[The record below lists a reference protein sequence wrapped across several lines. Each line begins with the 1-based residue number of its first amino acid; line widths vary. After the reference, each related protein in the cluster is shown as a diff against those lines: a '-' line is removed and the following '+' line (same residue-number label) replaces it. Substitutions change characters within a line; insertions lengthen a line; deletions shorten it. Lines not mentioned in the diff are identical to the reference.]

1 VVVNGGQVRHSA
13 WALRQIDEAAW
24 ASPDG
29 SAQKS
34 YFTEASK
41 ANWAWL
47 VEQIP
52 AWTAAQGEAHGWLPG
67 DYGTVGALPPWQQD
81 YFASTA
87 IAAASHGNADA
98 LKFLEWQSN
107 FLIGRFTHEGQG
119 FELRDGAAYLIAIS
133 DPATGKPYSTWAEIG
148 AHTVANDWSNGNSW
162 ARSDGDYGALALAT
176 LAGIAHLTGSAA
188 AAAAYNALLAE
199 APPHTTAD
207 AFFNDPIFAIAAPGS
222 LNLPIPE
229 ITVPVVTV
237 PVVTVPEITV
247 PEVTVPIVTV
257 PVVTVPEI
265 TVPVV
270 TVPTVPVVTEPVTEA
285 PSNGSPPVVTPTP
298 TPQPPVVEAPKPE
311 APAPTPTLPSL
322 PDLPPGD
329 PNIPDASKYLASGGL
344 LAQPDHTQGLAD
356 LSLVLSTFGFVDQG
370 ADISVSIDG
379 RETFHG
385 VFDPQMFGGSVVVGH
400 VDADVAHNVMVELNG
415 GPAGSVVLLGNLLL
429 GDSATGLG
437 SVLVGDSEANF
448 TVPANHDVFA
458 F

>member
-1 VVVNGGQVRHSA
+1 
-13 WALRQIDEAAW
+13 
-24 ASPDG
+24 
-29 SAQKS
+29 
-34 YFTEASK
+34 
-41 ANWAWL
+41 
-47 VEQIP
+47 
-52 AWTAAQGEAHGWLPG
+52 
-67 DYGTVGALPPWQQD
+67 
-81 YFASTA
+81 
-87 IAAASHGNADA
+87 
-98 LKFLEWQSN
+98 
-107 FLIGRFTHEGQG
+107 
-119 FELRDGAAYLIAIS
+119 
-133 DPATGKPYSTWAEIG
+133 
-148 AHTVANDWSNGNSW
+148 
-162 ARSDGDYGALALAT
+162 
-176 LAGIAHLTGSAA
+176 
-188 AAAAYNALLAE
+188 
-199 APPHTTAD
+199 
-207 AFFNDPIFAIAAPGS
+207 
-222 LNLPIPE
+222 
-229 ITVPVVTV
+229 
-237 PVVTVPEITV
+237 
-247 PEVTVPIVTV
+247 
-257 PVVTVPEI
+257 
-265 TVPVV
+265 
-270 TVPTVPVVTEPVTEA
+270 VVTEPVTEA

-298 TPQPPVVEAPKPE
+298 TPQLPVVEAPKPE
-311 APAPTPTLPSL
+311 VPAPTPTLPSL